1 MGSLDRRSGPLYRR
15 VADDILDQIH
25 SGTLRPGDKLP
36 SERALCDL
44 YQVSQITVRRALREL
59 RHSGLLVSRHG
70 LGWYVQNGAAH
81 RGETPEAVLV
91 LPEMDWLAATL
102 VRHLA
107 EEIAKGGQA
116 LRLSFTGGQPEAE
129 DEALEAARGQGAAAV
144 LAIADGE
151 EQALAERYARFLG
164 GDTPLLLLVRE
175 VEASGAPAA
184 YWDQEAAVAMA
195 TRHLLDLGHQRIAY
209 AGGDPDTLGGQRCYW
224 GFANSLWDRGLDL
237 PLDWVFTGPGDTYLA
252 DERLDAALRGAP
264 RPTAVVCADDLIAAG
279 VMSRLGHLDLRCP
292 NDVAMVSVGD
302 RDFCPVLPTPLTRLR
317 PDLRG
322 LARAAASMARDLAA
336 GRAVQSARFVGSLVQ
351 RQSSGA
357 ALPPR

>member
-195 TRHLLDLGHQRIAY
+195 TRHLLESSATSASPMRA
-209 AGGDPDTLGGQRCYW
+209 ATPTPS
-224 GFANSLWDRGLDL
+224 AASAA
-237 PLDWVFTGPGDTYLA
+237 TGA
-252 DERLDAALRGAP
+252 
-264 RPTAVVCADDLIAAG
+264 
-279 VMSRLGHLDLRCP
+279 
-292 NDVAMVSVGD
+292 
-302 RDFCPVLPTPLTRLR
+302 LPTPCGIAVWTSRWTGCSPAPATRTWPTNAWTPPCAARPGRRPWSAPTTSLR
-317 PDLRG
+317 RG
-322 LARAAASMARDLAA
+322 
-336 GRAVQSARFVGSLVQ
+336 
-351 RQSSGA
+351 
-357 ALPPR
+357 